1 MFWKVLVA
9 AVVAIAAAFLTQ
21 SVGITVATFL
31 IALIVV
37 LIVEGIRVVPQQQ
50 AWVIERLGKFH
61 EVLPPGLNVIV
72 PFIDRVAYRHSL
84 KEVPL
89 DIPEQVC
96 ITKDNTQLAVDGIIY
111 YQVADPK
118 LASYGSSDY
127 VLAISQLAQTALR
140 SEVGKM
146 ELDKTFESRSEINH
160 MVVSVLDEAGRTWG
174 IKVLRYEIKSL
185 TPPEAILRS
194 MQAQITAEREKRALI
209 AKSEG
214 QRQQEIN
221 IADGAKQAKVLESE
235 GDKTAAINKAQGEAL
250 ALTTVAEATAN
261 AVRQVAAAIGSRGRD
276 AGREPEGRR
285 EVRRGLRRPREDRQ
299 HADRAREP
307 HRRVDV
313 RLDRDD
319 GARQD
324 EGVLGRAE
332 IADGRPRVRLRD
344 AGAARGPDP
353 GPRRRA
359 RARRPSTRRRPSSST
374 APTTRRASSTCR
386 PSATSTRGCRTRP
399 PPMFEQRMAAL
410 EGGRAAVATA
420 SGQAAEMVAL
430 LNICQAGDHIVSSS
444 KLYGGTHTMLAVN
457 FPKLGIE
464 ATLVDPDDPENFR
477 RAIRPNTKAV
487 FSETLG
493 NPAINM
499 IDIAAVGRR
508 SRARRACRSSSTTPP
523 PRPTSASP

>member
-1 MFWKVLVA
+1 M
-9 AVVAIAAAFLTQ
+9 
-21 SVGITVATFL
+21 
-31 IALIVV
+31 IVV

-61 EVLPPGLNVIV
+61 QVLPPGLNVIV

-111 YQVADPK
+111 YQVSDPK

-127 VLAISQLAQTALR
+127 VLAITQLAQTALR

-185 TPPEAILRS
+185 TPPESILRA

-250 ALTTVAEATAN
+250 ALTTVAEATAS
-261 AVRQVAAAIGSRGRD
+261 AVRQVAAAIN
-276 AGREPEGRR
+276 AEGGMLAANLKVA
-285 EVRRGLRRPREDRQ
+285 EKYVEAFSGLAKTGNTLIVP
-299 HADRAREP
+299 ANLT
-307 HRRVDV
+307 DV
-313 RLDRDD
+313 STFVSTAMTVLDR
-319 GARQD
+319 
-324 EGVLGRAE
+324 
-332 IADGRPRVRLRD
+332 
-344 AGAARGPDP
+344 
-353 GPRRRA
+353 
-359 RARRPSTRRRPSSST
+359 T
-374 APTTRRASSTCR
+374 RASSET
-386 PSATSTRGCRTRP
+386 
-399 PPMFEQRMAAL
+399 
-410 EGGRAAVATA
+410 
-420 SGQAAEMVAL
+420 
-430 LNICQAGDHIVSSS
+430 
-444 KLYGGTHTMLAVN
+444 
-457 FPKLGIE
+457 PK
-464 ATLVDPDDPENFR
+464 
-477 RAIRPNTKAV
+477 
-487 FSETLG
+487 
-493 NPAINM
+493 
-499 IDIAAVGRR
+499 
-508 SRARRACRSSSTTPP
+508 
-523 PRPTSASP
+523 